1 MAELSVRKIWPTIL
15 PWLILVTVVCVYWIY
30 CARETT
36 VLFVRHGD
44 KLGNQDQLSPA
55 GQARAQELAHV
66 AQKAGVAAIY
76 HSEFQRTRQ
85 TAEPLGQRFG
95 PCARPVRRRRRAA
108 PGSDILQHH
117 RGETVLVVGD
127 TDSIPKVIAALGG
140 PIVANLVSDEF
151 DDLFVLTRCRCG
163 WSPVRLVNLQ
173 YGAASP

>member
-1 MAELSVRKIWPTIL
+1 MRKIWPTIL

-85 TAEPLGQRFG
+85 TAEPLANALGLVPAQF
-95 PCARPVRRRRRAA
+95 AVADVQHLA
-108 PGSDILQHH
+108 DDILQHH
-117 RGETVLVVGD
+117 RGETVLVVGH